1 MLGSLRSPRAPH
13 IQPLSAPYPHRATYS
28 HIQPHRATYSHQE
41 AAGSRQMLGSL
52 RSPRAPHIQPLSA
65 ASSQQPADPCS
76 ARSARLARPQRWPL
90 SATSSSSS
98 IPTVRHCP
106 RPPPSRAR
114 SFLAV
119 CANDCAWIII
129 HFGFSV
135 LDNYSFLP
143 LSVNNFSY
151 PLQAIITALC
161 PLPFFWAGARPRPPL
176 GGRGHPTVSS
186 KSYPLQAIISV
197 LNGQP
202 SAALKRSAG
211 SLRQPLKVRKA
222 RASPPPLVCLCW
234 LPAPPLRSAGGQPQS
249 AGSLR
254 QPLKVRKARAS
265 PPPLVYT
272 LAVAK
277 MNNYPKLKNQNE

>member
-13 IQPLSAPYPHRATYS
+13 IQPLSATRQQQAAGPCSARYARLARPISSHYQPPSTMSSISTITAT
-28 HIQPHRATYSHQE
+28 IRQQQ

-65 ASSQQPADPCS
+65 TRQQQAAGPCS
-76 ARSARLARPQRWPL
+76 ARYARLARPI
-90 SATSSSSS
+90 SSHYQPPSGSS

-143 LSVNNFSY
+143 L
-151 PLQAIITALC
+151 
-161 PLPFFWAGARPRPPL
+161 
-176 GGRGHPTVSS
+176 RG
-186 KSYPLQAIISV
+186 Y
-197 LNGQP
+197 
-202 SAALKRSAG
+202 KR
-211 SLRQPLKVRKA
+211 
-222 RASPPPLVCLCW
+222 
-234 LPAPPLRSAGGQPQS
+234 
-249 AGSLR
+249 
-254 QPLKVRKARAS
+254 
-265 PPPLVYT
+265 
-272 LAVAK
+272 
-277 MNNYPKLKNQNE
+277 